1 MAMKEIVVA
10 IDFSKGSV
18 RALEYAIEL
27 SNLTH
32 AGVTMVWVD
41 NISINDIALPAD
53 TKDLRNEAKKNLEEL
68 VEHYKDSLK
77 HAKLAFKVRKG
88 KVYQELATFVKQY
101 ECALMIVGA
110 HGQSG
115 FEEYWIGTNAFR
127 IVSSASCPI
136 ITVKSNYDIQR
147 GFRKILLPVDH
158 TQQTIQ
164 KVSYVAALAK
174 ATAADVNILAI
185 NTSTMRSLQK
195 VVDSNVAR
203 VKRQLENS
211 DVNYMVDTIASENLA
226 ADIIEHA
233 RLVDADLIAIMK
245 DGNDKAA
252 TIMLGQYA
260 QQLVNYSPVPV
271 LSIQPNNAF
280 SIL

>member
-77 HAKLAFKVRKG
+77 HAKLAYKVRKG

>member
-32 AGVTMVWVD
+32 AGITMVWVD
-41 NISINDIALPAD
+41 NISINEITLPSD
-53 TKDLRNEAKKNLEEL
+53 VKDLRNDAKKNLEEL
-68 VEHYKDSLK
+68 ILQYKDSVKYAQLSYK
-77 HAKLAFKVRKG
+77 IRKG
-88 KVYQELATFVKQY
+88 KVYQELAAFVKQY

-127 IVSSASCPI
+127 IVSSASCPV
-136 ITVKSNYDIQR
+136 ITVKSNYDITR
-147 GFRKILLPVDH
+147 GLRKIVFPVDH

-164 KVSYVAALAK
+164 KVTYVAAIAK
-174 ATAADVNILAI
+174 ATCADVNILAI
-185 NTSTMRSLQK
+185 NSSQLHSIQK

-203 VKRQLENS
+203 VKKHLDSQ
-211 DVNYMVDTIASENLA
+211 DVNYMVDTITVDNLA

-233 RLVDADLIAIMK
+233 RMVDADLIAIVK

-252 TIMLGQYA
+252 TIMMGQYA
-260 QQLVNYSPVPV
+260 QQLINYSPVPV
-271 LSIQPNNAF
+271 LSIQPSNTFTIN
-280 SIL
+280 